1 MLPNYLLAILKN
13 FHRFYELVVF
23 LVAILAYWNTRS
35 HGYVLDDG
43 PTIEFNRFVQQG
55 YQGLPDIFGSSY
67 WRGFDAAEQGRAYRP
82 LALAT
87 FALEREWFGPGPQ
100 PSHLVQVGLFGLLG
114 ALVVAL
120 VRGWASPV
128 VALVAG
134 LLFALHPIHTEVVAN
149 LKSRDELLALLLALL
164 AWWLAHRGARAGGG
178 WAWAWLGL
186 AGGCYFAA
194 LLAKETPITF
204 LVLFPLSLYF
214 FARLGPRQ
222 VAIYCLPLAVAA
234 GGYLWLRSAMLAGV
248 PEQAAAFL
256 NDPIQFAPTWGEQ
269 VGSRVAVVGAYL
281 WLLVLPAKLTIARFA
296 NDVPVVGLFSLSSL
310 ATLLAVG
317 GLGYYG
323 FRHFRQK
330 SLTVFGI
337 LFFFIALSLFPNL
350 IINIGNSMAERF
362 LFAPSLGF
370 CLAVAG
376 LLAPLL
382 TARPGPG
389 RNFGLALL
397 GVALFFYGAKTVSRN
412 RAWASNEVLV
422 DTDLKGSP
430 ESAFL
435 NKLKGNQLVKQF
447 EQSGQAEWLNQA
459 LRHLNLAAQYLPNEA
474 NTLASLGYVY
484 SNLNQPRNAI
494 GYYERALAQAP
505 GDALTR
511 LRLSAEYRLAGDLQR
526 AYDLLQGTKTD
537 LYAKYVYLEYGELY
551 LAAKSYTKAIQALEQ
566 GAKLPGLSGQDLA
579 MYYQKLAEAYR
590 AVGLADK
597 AAAYESALR
606 R

>member
-1 MLPNYLLAILKN
+1 M
-13 FHRFYELVVF
+13 
-23 LVAILAYWNTRS
+23 AYWNTRS

-100 PSHLVQVGLFGLLG
+100 PSHLVQIGLFGLLG

-120 VRGWASPV
+120 VRGWASPA

-149 LKSRDELLALLLALL
+149 LKSRDELLALLLAVV
-164 AWWLAHRGARAGGG
+164 AWHLAHRGARAGGG

-194 LLAKETPITF
+194 LLSKETPITF
-204 LVLFPLSLYF
+204 LALFPLSLYF

-222 VAIYCLPLAVAA
+222 VALYCLPLALAA
-234 GGYLWLRSAMLAGV
+234 GGYLWLRGAMLAGV
-248 PEQAAAFL
+248 PEQAAAAL
-256 NDPIQFAPTWGEQ
+256 NDPIQFAPTWSEQ
-269 VGSRVAVVGAYL
+269 LGSRVAVVGAYL
-281 WLLVLPAKLTIARFA
+281 WLLLVPTKLTIARFA
-296 NDVPVVGLFSLSSL
+296 NDVPIVGLFSLPSL
-310 ATLLAVG
+310 ATLLVVG
-317 GLGYYG
+317 GLGYYV

-330 SLTVFGI
+330 TLPVFGI
-337 LFFFIALSLFPNL
+337 LVFFIALSLFSNL
-350 IINIGNSMAERF
+350 VVNIGNSMGERF

-382 TARPGPG
+382 ASQPGPG
-389 RNFGLALL
+389 RSVGLALL
-397 GVALFFYGAKTVSRN
+397 GVALFFYGAKTMSRN

-435 NKLKGNQLVKQF
+435 NKLKGNQLVKVF
-447 EQSGQAEWLNQA
+447 EQSGQPQWLNQA
-459 LRHLNLAAQYLPNEA
+459 LPHLTLAARYLANEA
-474 NTLASLGYVY
+474 NTLSSLGYVY
-484 SNLNQPRNAI
+484 SNLNQTRNAI
-494 GYYERALAQAP
+494 GYYERALALSP

-526 AYDLLQGTKTD
+526 AYDLLQGTQTD
-537 LYAKYVYLEYGELY
+537 LYAKYLYLEYGEIFM
-551 LAAKSYTKAIQALEQ
+551 AAKNYPQAIQALEQ
-566 GAKLPGLSGQDLA
+566 GAKLPGLSGQELA
-579 MYYQKLAEAYR
+579 MYYQKLAEAHR
-590 AVGLADK
+590 ALGQADK
-597 AAAYESALR
+597 AAAYENALR